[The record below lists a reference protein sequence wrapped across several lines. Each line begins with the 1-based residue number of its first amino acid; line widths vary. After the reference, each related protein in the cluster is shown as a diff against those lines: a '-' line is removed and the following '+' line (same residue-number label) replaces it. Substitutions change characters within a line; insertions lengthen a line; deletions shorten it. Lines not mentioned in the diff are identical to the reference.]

1 MTPMLENETVK
12 TEKTFTMDDMGV
24 AYCLEL
30 LVATKD
36 AAYFYIPGPFQRP
49 IANGCICDVCEN
61 DQSKATWNILVA
73 PVKRATGRKG
83 YNWTY
88 TVHAP
93 DIHAFIESVNRI
105 KTNKQEAI

>member
-1 MTPMLENETVK
+1 
-12 TEKTFTMDDMGV
+12 MDDIGS
-24 AYCLEL
+24 AYCMEL

-36 AAYFYIPGPFQRP
+36 AAYFYIPGRFQRP
-49 IANGCICDVCEN
+49 IANGCICDVCEK

-73 PVKRATGRKG
+73 PVKRAKGAKG

-93 DIHAFIESVNRI
+93 DILSFIDSVERI
-105 KTNKQEAI
+105 NAKKA